1 MEFYRLE
8 PEVAGVLGEGTVIDA
23 AAHPPRIEAVHYEI
37 TDWAGDDLVEAFP
50 VYLVTDDLADTLVDS
65 GLDAFRVRRATVTL
79 SDEAQELLEGR
90 ELPTFHWLEV
100 TGQAGVDDLGV
111 TDQGQLVVS
120 EQALDL
126 FQGGTLENCEID
138 RF

>member
-1 MEFYRLE
+1 M
-8 PEVAGVLGEGTVIDA
+8 
-23 AAHPPRIEAVHYEI
+23 
-37 TDWAGDDLVEAFP
+37 
-50 VYLVTDDLADTLVDS
+50 
-65 GLDAFRVRRATVTL
+65 RRATITL
-79 SDEAQELLEGR
+79 SDEATEMLEGR

-126 FQGGTLENCEID
+126 MQGGTLENCEID